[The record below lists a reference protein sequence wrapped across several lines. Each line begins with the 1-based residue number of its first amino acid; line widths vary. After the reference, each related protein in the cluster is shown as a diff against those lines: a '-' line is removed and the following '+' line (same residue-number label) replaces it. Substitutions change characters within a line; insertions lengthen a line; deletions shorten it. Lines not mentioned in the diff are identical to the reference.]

1 MSKARVCRQRP
12 WCWTSPARKTS
23 HMTATWRHRM
33 RLLWGGALLLLL
45 PLPGVAR
52 AAEPP
57 AAPIEVFVSILPQKY
72 FVKRVGGK
80 HVAVSVMVGPGQ
92 SPETYEPTPNQ
103 LSRLAGARI
112 YFTIGMEFENVWMKR
127 IAAANPG
134 MRIVDM
140 RRGIPPREL
149 ERPEGTVT
157 PAAQH
162 GLADPHVWTSP
173 QLGKTMAAS
182 IRDTLSQLDPAHQ
195 AVYGAN
201 YEAFAADLDRLDHD
215 IRVLLKNVST
225 RNFMVFHPAWG
236 YFADT
241 YGLKQIPIEAGGKE
255 PGARTLAHVIEVG
268 KRERVKVIFVQAQF
282 SRRAA
287 ETIAQAIGARVVAVD
302 PLAEDYM
309 DNLQQAARQFAEAM
323 R

>member
-1 MSKARVCRQRP
+1 
-12 WCWTSPARKTS
+12 
-23 HMTATWRHRM
+23 M
-33 RLLWGGALLLLL
+33 RLLGGALLLLPAL
-45 PLPGVAR
+45 LGVAR

-57 AAPIEVFVSILPQKY
+57 AAPIEMFVSILPQKY
-72 FVKRVGGK
+72 FVERVGGK

-103 LSRLAGARI
+103 LSRLAKARI
-112 YFTIGMEFENVWMKR
+112 YFGIGMEFEEIWMKS

-140 RRGIPPREL
+140 RRGIPAREV
-149 ERPEGTVT
+149 ERSEGARA
-157 PAAQH
+157 PAAQR

-173 QLGKTMAAS
+173 PLVKIMAAN
-182 IRDTLSQLDPAHQ
+182 IRDTLSQLDRAHR
-195 AVYGAN
+195 AAYGAN
-201 YEAFAADLDRLDHD
+201 HEAFAADLDRLDHD
-215 IRVLLKNVST
+215 IRVLLESVST

-236 YFADT
+236 YFADS

-255 PGARTLAHVIEVG
+255 PGARSLARVINIG
-268 KRERVKVIFVQAQF
+268 RRERVKVIFVQAQF

-309 DNLQQAARQFAEAM
+309 NNLRRVARQFADAM

>member
-1 MSKARVCRQRP
+1 
-12 WCWTSPARKTS
+12 
-23 HMTATWRHRM
+23 M
-33 RLLWGGALLLLL
+33 RLFWGGALLLLL
-45 PLPGVAR
+45 TLLGVAR
-52 AAEPP
+52 PAEPP

-72 FVKRVGGK
+72 FVERVGGK

-103 LSRLAGARI
+103 LSRLAKARI
-112 YFTIGMEFENVWMKR
+112 YFGIGVEFEEVWMKR

-140 RRGIPPREL
+140 RRGIPAREL
-149 ERPEGTVT
+149 ERSEGTRA
-157 PAAQH
+157 PAAQQ

-173 QLGKTMAAS
+173 PLVKIMAAN
-182 IRDTLSQLDPAHQ
+182 IRDALSQLDPAHR
-195 AVYGAN
+195 AAYGAN
-201 YEAFAADLDRLDHD
+201 HEAFAADLDRLDHD

-268 KRERVKVIFVQAQF
+268 KRERIKVIFVQTQF

-287 ETIAQAIGARVVAVD
+287 DTIAHAIDARVVAVD

-309 DNLQQAARQFAEAM
+309 NNLRRVARQFAEAM
-323 R
+323 Q

>member
-1 MSKARVCRQRP
+1 MSKL
-12 WCWTSPARKTS
+12 TK
-23 HMTATWRHRM
+23 TATSRNGM
-33 RLLWGGALLLLL
+33 RLPSGGALLLLL
-45 PLPGVAR
+45 ASLGVAR

-57 AAPIEVFVSILPQKY
+57 VAPIEVFVSILPQKY
-72 FVKRVGGK
+72 FVERVGGGL
-80 HVAVSVMVGPGQ
+80 VAVSVMVGPGQ

-103 LSRLAGARI
+103 LSRLTGARV
-112 YFTIGMEFENVWMKR
+112 YFRIGIEFEEIWMKN
-127 IAAANPG
+127 IAAANPR

-140 RRGIPPREL
+140 RRGVPARTL
-149 ERPEGTVT
+149 EPPEGMAATVA
-157 PAAQH
+157 PQ

-173 QLGKTMAAS
+173 PLVKVMAAN
-182 IRDTLSQLDPAHQ
+182 IRDALSQLDPAHR
-195 AVYGAN
+195 AAYEAN
-201 YEAFAADLDRLDHD
+201 YETFAADLDRLDHD
-215 IRVLLKNVST
+215 IRALLENAGT
-225 RNFMVFHPAWG
+225 RSFMVFHPAWG

-268 KRERVKVIFVQAQF
+268 RREHIKAIFVQAQF

-309 DNLQQAARQFAEAM
+309 NNLQRVARQFAEAM